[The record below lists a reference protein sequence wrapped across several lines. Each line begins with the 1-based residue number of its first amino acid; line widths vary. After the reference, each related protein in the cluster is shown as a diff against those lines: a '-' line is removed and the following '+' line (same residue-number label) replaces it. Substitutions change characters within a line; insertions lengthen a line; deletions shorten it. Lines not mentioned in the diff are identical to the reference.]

1 MTEEKTDLLDDARV
15 PMEAQSAPLVRQF
28 ISIEQVEKDTRIDP
42 NNVLNELLGLSS
54 IFARYG
60 LLVAKARI
68 QRDGFKSRRN
78 LLAAMLEKKIRD
90 DAITA
95 EEKITNPQVA
105 ARVTGSTN
113 MVEAEL
119 SLNEAAAV
127 LAACTEA
134 RDAVKVKRDMLV
146 QINKNQQTGMRASSP
161 VIPEIPAPPAA
172 DAATTAAP
180 PLPQVTEVIATK
192 EVLPADTLFGTP
204 IAAVHESAEQVRV
217 RAALAVAEVG
227 AGPPDVSDC
236 I

>member
-15 PMEAQSAPLVRQF
+15 PMEVDSAPLVRQF
-28 ISIEQVEKDTRIDP
+28 ISIEQVTKDTIINP
-42 NNVLNELLGLSS
+42 NNVLNELLGLAS

-78 LLAAMLEKKIRD
+78 LLSAMLEKNIRD
-90 DAITA
+90 AAIEA

-105 ARVTGSTN
+105 SRITGNSR

-146 QINKNQQTGMRASSP
+146 QINKNQQTGLRASSP
-161 VIPEIPAPPAA
+161 VIPNIPAPSAGDAVVPV
-172 DAATTAAP
+172 DAA
-180 PLPQVTEVIATK
+180 K
-192 EVLPADTLFGTP
+192 EVLPADTLFGTTIDP
-204 IAAVHESAEQVRV
+204 VHEA
-217 RAALAVAEVG
+217 AEVPT
-227 AGPPDVSDC
+227 AAEVLPSIADC
-236 I
+236 V

>member
-1 MTEEKTDLLDDARV
+1 MTEETTDLLDDARV
-15 PMEAQSAPLVRQF
+15 PMGVDTAPLVRQF
-28 ISIEQVEKDTRIDP
+28 ISIEQVEKDTLINP

-78 LLAAMLEKKIRD
+78 LLAAQLEKAVRD
-90 DAITA
+90 RAVEQ
-95 EEKITNPQVA
+95 EEKPTIPQVN
-105 ARVTGSTN
+105 ARVVGDRR
-113 MVEAEL
+113 MVDAEL

-146 QINKNQQTGMRASSP
+146 QINKNQQTTFRASSP

-172 DAATTAAP
+172 DAQSVDA
-180 PLPQVTEVIATK
+180 VSTK
-192 EVLPADTLFGTP
+192 EILPADTLFGTP
-204 IAAVHESAEQVRV
+204 IAAVHAEP
-217 RAALAVAEVG
+217 EG
-227 AGPPDVSDC
+227 APPDVSDC
-236 I
+236 V